1 MGGEQRDSEG
11 YRRVGAR
18 PSADMRVRPL
28 QMAHRPDHA
37 RNGEE
42 GEYAGRAMGVRPV
55 VNHVRRTLDEQGR
68 QKLPG
73 SPRILAVVVALAL
86 ALVAL
91 GVGYMTHW
99 RTVEVTVNGTTV
111 PVRVDAKVDA
121 LMADHK
127 DFGVKPG
134 RLLSVG
140 GKVLDARGGV
150 RAAVTV
156 NGAEVPMH
164 AWGSTGLPAGAVI
177 TVKNGPDAT
186 EDHTVEQQKLKP
198 GVQMGKGGA
207 IQFVEKWGYDGAKE
221 IWHGKRSGETVDKR
235 VVKPAQDL
243 VIASKNV
250 HPADGGKYI
259 AITFDDG
266 PSEYTSQVL
275 AILKQKGAHATFFNL
290 GNESAGF
297 PDLTRQVV
305 ADGHEL
311 GSHTNTH
318 QFLPKLDREALRNEI
333 TSASDTLRKN
343 SGKEVRII
351 RSPYGAFDADC
362 WKRSADLI
370 SCNVIWNIDTLDWKR
385 PGADAIKN
393 NVLSNAYNGAIVL
406 MHDGGGNREQDVQA
420 LPGIIDGLHQ
430 AGYKLVTVQELMRTD
445 PQVFPKDMVD
455 GTVKMPKGAVL
466 PE

>member
-1 MGGEQRDSEG
+1 MG
-11 YRRVGAR
+11 
-18 PSADMRVRPL
+18 VRPL
-28 QMAHRPDHA
+28 QMAHRPEHA
-37 RNGEE
+37 RHGEE
-42 GEYAGRAMGVRPV
+42 GEYAGRAVGVRPV
-55 VNHVRRTLDEQGR
+55 VNRARRTLADHGR

-73 SPRILAVVVALAL
+73 SPRTLAVIVAAAL
-86 ALVAL
+86 ALVVL

-99 RTVEVTVNGTTV
+99 RTVEVTVNGTPV
-111 PVRVDAKVDA
+111 SVRVDANVGTLLA
-121 LMADHK
+121 EHK

-140 GKVLDARGGV
+140 GKVLDARGGT

-156 NGAEVPMH
+156 NGAKVPER
-164 AWGSTGLPAGAVI
+164 AWGSTAVPAGAV
-177 TVKNGPDAT
+177 VSVENGPDAT

-207 IQFVEKWGYDGAKE
+207 IQFVEKWGHEGVKE
-221 IWHGKRSGETVDKR
+221 IWHGKRSGETADKR

-243 VIASKNV
+243 IIASKNV

-259 AITFDDG
+259 ALTFDDG
-266 PSEYTSQVL
+266 PSEYTPQVL
-275 AILKQKGAHATFFNL
+275 AILKQKGVHATFFNL

-297 PDLTRQVV
+297 ADLTRQVV

-333 TSASDTLRKN
+333 TSAADTLRKN
-343 SGKEVRII
+343 SGREVRIM
-351 RSPYGAFDADC
+351 RSPYGAFDAAC
-362 WKRSADLI
+362 WSRSADLI

-420 LPGIIDGLHQ
+420 LPGIIDGLQQ

-445 PQVFPKDMVD
+445 PQTFPKDMVD
-455 GTVKMPKGAVL
+455 GTVKMPKDAVL